1 MAIGDIIVGIDIGT
15 SKVCTVVGEVNNFGQ
30 IETLCSTS
38 CKCNGIK
45 KGKIIN
51 EEEVSLS
58 VAKTIKDA
66 EEEAEFKIN
75 SAYVTIPGKEVTIV
89 QNSILKELKDKFAG
103 ISLKDVQ
110 SAIVQAKDIEIPE
123 GKTIIDIVPSEVIL
137 DNGKIVAD
145 PVGNLSS
152 NFTLKAQVILAN
164 KDYVRQLTSIFKRVG
179 IEIDGIV
186 PTALAEKNLMLDTN
200 ELYDNVMLLDIGAG
214 NTEIGVFEGNNFTYT
229 NTIPLGGDNITN
241 DISLV
246 LNISEEEAEKLKKQ
260 YGLALKSF
268 IDNDNYNYLGIL
280 DNNIEIMLNT
290 CKDENRNKII
300 KSSELIEIIEARIEE
315 IFTLINKDITNNN
328 VKQNINTVI
337 LTGRGITTIN
347 KSDVA
352 GKINLNIPVKMSTGR
367 LISTIKPEF
376 RTSYA
381 LVRYIAARPYVKS
394 VSSSIDRQPNESI
407 FKTIIDRVKE
417 FFYS

>member
-30 IETLCSTS
+30 IETLCSTA
-38 CKCNGIK
+38 CKCSGIK

-58 VAKTIKDA
+58 VAKTIKEA
-66 EEEAEFKIN
+66 EETAEFKIN

-103 ISLKDVQ
+103 ISLRDVQ
-110 SAIVQAKDIEIPE
+110 NAIMQAKDIEIPE

-137 DNGKIVAD
+137 DNGKIVTD

-186 PTALAEKNLMLDTN
+186 PTALAERNLMLDTN

-214 NTEIGVFEGNNFTYT
+214 NTEIGVFEGNNFSYT
-229 NTIPLGGDNITN
+229 NTIPLGGDNITH

-268 IDNDNYNYLGIL
+268 IDNDN
-280 DNNIEIMLNT
+280 EIMLNT
-290 CKDENRNKII
+290 CKDESRNKVI

-328 VKQNINTVI
+328 VKSLINTVV
-337 LTGRGITTIN
+337 LTGRGISTIN

-381 LVRYIAARPYVKS
+381 LVRYIAARPFAKS
-394 VSSSIDRQPNESI
+394 VSSSIDEQSNESI
-407 FKTIIDRVKE
+407 FKTIFNRIKE